1 MFETLDTLITLSQ
14 KVCTF
19 SEGLI
24 HLGLTSYFSGMNYI
38 ELKQQWLI
46 SPISTTYCKH

>member
-1 MFETLDTLITLSQ
+1 MFETLDTLVTFSQ

-24 HLGLTSYFSGMNYI
+24 DLGLMSYFSGMNYI
-38 ELKQQWLI
+38 ELIL
-46 SPISTTYCKH
+46 